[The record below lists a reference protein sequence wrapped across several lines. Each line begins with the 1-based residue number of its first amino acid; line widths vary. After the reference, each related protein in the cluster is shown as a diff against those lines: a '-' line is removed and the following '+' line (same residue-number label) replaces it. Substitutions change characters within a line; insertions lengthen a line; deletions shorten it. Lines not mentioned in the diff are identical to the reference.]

1 VNYWILFKRLTLL
14 LLILSFNYIFATTTF
29 LPNKFYYWD
38 INGTYIKD
46 ILSENSEYTREEI
59 WKQLDISGSTYK
71 ILFQND
77 LDVDLDS
84 FQYLLEA
91 LREWGLTIDF
101 LKEEFGISEAIVR
114 NLLTY
119 KHTKNHF
126 KTKDLSDEVK
136 TILWDIENE
145 NRTQENE
152 NRTQENENRTQENEN
167 RTQENENRT
176 QENEN
181 RTQDRIRK
189 ERRLLQLELKRL
201 EEQEWKIDNWN
212 EKIQKILDKLES
224 MKI

>member
-1 VNYWILFKRLTLL
+1 MNYWILFKRLTLL

-152 NRTQENENRTQENEN
+152 NRTQ
-167 RTQENENRT
+167 
-176 QENEN
+176 
-181 RTQDRIRK
+181 DRIRK